1 MKIIISIEH
10 PAWAHQFKYII
21 KELQNKGHEVKVLA
35 INKDRDLELLDAFNI
50 DYEIISNYSGKNF
63 FEKCFIFLNTTL
75 NIFLICRKFKPNI
88 FIGRASP
95 MMAINSFI
103 FQKPHVLFEDTEHS
117 RFSLLICK
125 LFSDV
130 IITPSCFRKDLGKKQ
145 MRIDTYKELFYLHP
159 KYFKSNSEV
168 LNELGLVKTDRFIIV
183 RFVAWEAHHDIGHS
197 GLTLETKRRVI
208 KEFEKFGRVF
218 ITSEKALSKEFES
231 YRISLSIEK
240 IHDLLNYATLLY
252 GESSTMASEC
262 AVLGTHAIFCDFT
275 GRGYTDEEE
284 LKYNLVYNFQ
294 LDKFSQERSI
304 NKGIELL
311 KNPNLKQ
318 EGEKKRVKLLTDS
331 IDINEFMVWFIE
343 NYPLSFSEMNEN
355 PNIMENFK

>member
-1 MKIIISIEH
+1 
-10 PAWAHQFKYII
+10 
-21 KELQNKGHEVKVLA
+21 
-35 INKDRDLELLDAFNI
+35 
-50 DYEIISNYSGKNF
+50 
-63 FEKCFIFLNTTL
+63 
-75 NIFLICRKFKPNI
+75 
-88 FIGRASP
+88 
-95 MMAINSFI
+95 
-103 FQKPHVLFEDTEHS
+103 
-117 RFSLLICK
+117 
-125 LFSDV
+125 V